1 MWSLPNTKETGS
13 AESSLIVTCWI
24 ILSHVLHSANHA
36 SLKQLRPHQK
46 PGATHKCEATSNE
59 SARLTPFS
67 RRVVIWFGSGSSVFL
82 RYPLGVYA
90 ATCRSWIG
98 MKAKL
103 GCRGMPHTYYP
114 HGTNSTPKRVQQSSM
129 VARQVHQSSSR
140 DQCRGDLAPWLL
152 TDSTS
157 LSSLVYLSRVHHCR
171 SRSATA
177 LPFIS
182 RPSLS
187 SSPL

>member
-103 GCRGMPHTYYP
+103 GCSGMPHAYYP
-114 HGTNSTPKRVQQSSM
+114 HGGMVLTLPPSEFNNRVWRFGAMASDQQ
-129 VARQVHQSSSR
+129 H
-140 DQCRGDLAPWLL
+140 
-152 TDSTS
+152 
-157 LSSLVYLSRVHHCR
+157 
-171 SRSATA
+171 
-177 LPFIS
+177 LPFVS
-182 RPSLS
+182 RLSFS